1 MKDDELVSLLFARDE
16 KALAELKTK
25 YGAYCYT
32 VACNI
37 LRSRE
42 DAEECISDAL
52 LAVWKSIP
60 PARPENLQMYLANIV
75 RNTAISRWRR
85 ERAGKRGSGHIELLL
100 EELSDAAA
108 GDRSL
113 ENLDDVLSLRES
125 FNGFLHSL
133 PKEQRSI
140 FLLRYWYM
148 LTVAEISQRL
158 GIGESKVK
166 VTLHRTRI
174 RLKKYLKE
182 RDSYE

>member
-1 MKDDELVSLLFARDE
+1 MKDDELVSLLFARDQQ
-16 KALAELKTK
+16 ALAELKTK

-75 RNTAISRWRR
+75 RNTAISRWRKDH
-85 ERAGKRGSGHIELLL
+85 ADKRGSGHIELLL

-108 GDRSL
+108 GDKSI
-113 ENLDDVLSLRES
+113 EGLDDVLSLRES
-125 FNGFLHSL
+125 FNGFLRSL
-133 PKEQRSI
+133 PKEQRCI

-148 LTVAEISQRL
+148 LTVPEIAQRL

-166 VTLHRTRI
+166 VTLHRTRAK
-174 RLKKYLKE
+174 LKKHLKE
-182 RDSYE
+182 RDNYE